1 MKLDN
6 LTLIFIPIFLIFMI
20 FQQIGLNEVKAVNDE
35 KRTYDSYLTTA
46 SQDAVTALSTNA
58 NPSFEHFYMSDKYS
72 AVNKEAAY
80 NTFLKSINLNFNV
93 NDKYKE
99 DELARYIPL
108 FAVLEYDGI
117 SLNKFQTYKKGS
129 MTYSERMWM
138 PKIPFTYTDQSG
150 NIFQFTLDDYIK
162 VYDSYNDEWFEGW
175 VDEVKLEANVLL
187 LNDKEKLERIRKRTI
202 VDTLQKQFEMTINDH
217 NRFAKKQGIA
227 YTFALP
233 VIDDETWYN
242 SIDDIGIYTF
252 FQGYPY
258 FKIDKMYNHYA
269 FVGARIKKNE
279 RIIGTTLDEGRKVFY
294 EENCNFSYPKE
305 EVFSTKAEAA
315 KAGYSEKSCLN
326 R

>member
-1 MKLDN
+1 MKLGN
-6 LTLIFIPIFLIFMI
+6 FVLLFVAIFFVFMI
-20 FQQIGLNEVKAVNDE
+20 SQQIRFDEVKNVNDQ
-35 KRTYDSYLTTA
+35 KKTFDTYLTTA
-46 SQDAVTALSTNA
+46 SQDAITTLSNNA
-58 NPSFEHFYMSDKYS
+58 NPSFEHYYLSDKYS
-72 AVNKEAAY
+72 AVNKEESY
-80 NTFLKSINLNFNV
+80 NAFVRTLNRNFEIH
-93 NDKYKE
+93 DKISE
-99 DELARYIPL
+99 DVIAQHIPL
-108 FAVLEYDGI
+108 FAILEYDGLSI
-117 SLNKFQTYKKGS
+117 NKFQVYKKSGL
-129 MTYSERMWM
+129 TYSKRIWM
-138 PKIPFTYTDQSG
+138 PKIPFTYTDASG
-150 NIFQFTLDDYIK
+150 NIFRFTLDDYIQ
-162 VYDSYNDEWFEGW
+162 VYDQYNDEWFEGF
-175 VDEVKLEANVLL
+175 VDEVAKEANVLL
-187 LNDKEKLERIRKRTI
+187 LKDKKKLEIIRKRTI
-202 VDTLQKQFEMTINDH
+202 VETLQSHFAEVIAEH
-217 NRFAKKQGIA
+217 NKFAMKQGIT

-279 RIIGTTLDEGRKVFY
+279 RIIGSTQDGRKIFY